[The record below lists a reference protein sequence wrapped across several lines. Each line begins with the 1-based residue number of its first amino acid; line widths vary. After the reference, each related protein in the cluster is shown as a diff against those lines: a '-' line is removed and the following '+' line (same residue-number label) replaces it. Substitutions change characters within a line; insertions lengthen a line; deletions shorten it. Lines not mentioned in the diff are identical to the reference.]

1 MTALAKF
8 AGWLGAALPPQYEDY
23 LLSVDGR
30 ENSVGGVLLYAVSS
44 LIERNETYEV
54 RRYCPGHFTVGDDGG
69 GRAVVLR
76 LDDGAVHLVDHGA
89 MTPECMT
96 PIGGS
101 FRDWYA
107 ADCPL
112 PEDDEDSGNRVERS
126 QLILMD
132 AGTATSAAIAKELRI
147 ALSVPVNEAM
157 TLARA
162 QRVVLMDRK
171 QHSAKH
177 MSKLLENLTKLGAI
191 ACFTD
196 KD

>member
-1 MTALAKF
+1 MTELAKF

-23 LLSVDGR
+23 LLSIDGR
-30 ENSVGGVLLYAVSS
+30 ENSVGRVLLYAVRS

-54 RRYCPGHFTVGDDGG
+54 RQYCPGYFTVGDDGG

-76 LDDGAVHLVDHGA
+76 LDDGGVHLVDHGA
-89 MTPECMT
+89 MSPECMI
-96 PIGGS
+96 PLGGS

-112 PEDDEDSGNRVERS
+112 PEDHEDAGNRVDRS

-132 AGTATSAAIAKELRI
+132 VGTATAAAIARELRTG
-147 ALSVPVNEAM
+147 LSIPVNEAM
-157 TLARA
+157 TLART

-171 QHSAKH
+171 QHSAKQ
-177 MSKLLENLTKLGAI
+177 MTKLLENLTKLGAI
-191 ACFTD
+191 ACITD